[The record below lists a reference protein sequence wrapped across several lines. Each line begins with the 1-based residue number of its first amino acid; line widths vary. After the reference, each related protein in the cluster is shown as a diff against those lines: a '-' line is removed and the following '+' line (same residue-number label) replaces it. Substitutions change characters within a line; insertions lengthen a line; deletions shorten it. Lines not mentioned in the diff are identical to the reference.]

1 MAAANER
8 INYLIELE
16 KKAKKTKKQRENDPL
31 LVPQPV
37 MHTFIS
43 PTNSQRNNI
52 TVPEMKNPKTA
63 VNVNILELERQ
74 AREMNNPEEDI
85 ISLPVPQP
93 VVHTFISP
101 VNTQGNNIIIS
112 DIKNQKT
119 DIKFTLQELEIQ
131 IDTSRVMDLF
141 TKQPKVRLIIYSFG
155 ILIKLIIR
163 ILLNFIF

>member
-1 MAAANER
+1 MAAANKR
-8 INYLIELE
+8 IDYLIELE
-16 KKAKKTKKQRENDPL
+16 KNAKENNKRRENDPL

-43 PTNSQRNNI
+43 PTNSQGNNI

-74 AREMNNPEEDI
+74 AREMNNTEEDI
-85 ISLPVPQP
+85 IPLPVPQS

-101 VNTQGNNIIIS
+101 VNTQGNNVIVS
-112 DIKNQKT
+112 DIKSQKSQNT
-119 DIKFTLQELEIQ
+119 VIRFTLPELESQ

-141 TKQPKVRLIIYSFG
+141 TKQPKVRLIIFSF
-155 ILIKLIIR
+155 R
-163 ILLNFIF
+163 NSY